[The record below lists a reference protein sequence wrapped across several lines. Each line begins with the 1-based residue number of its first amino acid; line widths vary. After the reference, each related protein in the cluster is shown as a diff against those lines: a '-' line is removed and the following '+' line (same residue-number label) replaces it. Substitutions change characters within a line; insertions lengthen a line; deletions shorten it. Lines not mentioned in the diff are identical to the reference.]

1 MTEKRVDH
9 LARDYMVKHR
19 DFAIELP
26 KFDVVAV
33 KKLFGPLYCLGIVG
47 AVEGHRP
54 VKVAVRTDDVR
65 AVFHH
70 ATWPAS
76 GLASRL

>member
-1 MTEKRVDH
+1 VIVH
-9 LARDYMVKHR
+9 LASDFVVKHR

-33 KKLFGPLYCLGIVG
+33 KKLLGSLHGFGIVG
-47 AVEGHRP
+47 AIEGHRP
-54 VKVAVRTDDVR
+54 VKVAVRTDDVN

-70 ATWPAS
+70 ATLPAS
-76 GLASRL
+76 ELAFRV